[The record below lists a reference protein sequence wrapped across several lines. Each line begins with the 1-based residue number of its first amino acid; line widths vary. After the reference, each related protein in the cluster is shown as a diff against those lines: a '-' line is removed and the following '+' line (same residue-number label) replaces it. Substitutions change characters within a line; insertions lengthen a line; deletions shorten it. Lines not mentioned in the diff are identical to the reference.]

1 MPEIGFPARS
11 VTRTRGAVGA
21 LVWTVAACAPPAL
34 ALIRLGLPCW
44 MVSVNAGG
52 RPGRPPTEAVALP
65 GPATLPRVSVSTANP
80 PASVM
85 DVVLESVAPL
95 AIQFTVT
102 PETPFDRLSVTWTT
116 RGASFAPMVSL
127 CASPLTYTRFFA
139 APEMPVATKITES
152 PPSAVARSLFCPVV
166 GPRCQLVTVARP
178 NPLVLIADVGVTTPP
193 PATTANVTAIPLT
206 GLPNWSVTFADGAT
220 GTAESTNALW
230 LSPAAL
236 SRATAAPWVAVAPN
250 ETGDPLTPFR
260 VAVAPGEPAVV
271 PRTRIALA
279 TPELSVTDEGVIDPP
294 PDTPQVTVTPGTG
307 LAYWSVTVTV

>member
-44 MVSVNAGG
+44 MVSVNG
-52 RPGRPPTEAVALP
+52 RGEPVRPPTEAVALP

-193 PATTANVTAIPLT
+193 PATTANVTTI
-206 GLPNWSVTFADGAT
+206 
-220 GTAESTNALW
+220 ALW